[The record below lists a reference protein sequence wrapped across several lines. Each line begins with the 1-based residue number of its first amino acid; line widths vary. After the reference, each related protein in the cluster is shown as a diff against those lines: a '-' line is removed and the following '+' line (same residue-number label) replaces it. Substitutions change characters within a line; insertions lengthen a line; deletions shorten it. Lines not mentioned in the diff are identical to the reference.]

1 MPEHLNNAVVVIT
14 GASSGIGRAAAHAFA
29 RRGARVVVAA
39 RREHLLREVVDEC
52 GRLGAEALA
61 VPTDV
66 TDPDAVER
74 LANAA
79 EDRFGRIDVWINN
92 AGVTALG
99 RFDDL
104 PPDVFR
110 QVIET
115 NLFGYANGAATAL
128 RRFHRRRAGVLIN
141 NASMN
146 AYVAEPFASAYVAS
160 KFAVRGLAD
169 SLREEWLDEPG
180 IHICTVLPA
189 VIDTPLFQH
198 AANYEGRAP
207 RAMPPVY
214 APERVAESFVDLAE
228 RPRREM
234 FVGNSGRM
242 LALQHALAPGMT
254 ERMMARMVDR
264 MHFYQDRLAVVTR
277 GNLFEP
283 MADGHRVD
291 GGWRA
296 SSRRGRGGS
305 LAWGIGGL
313 ALGIGA
319 AVLASA
325 AVRSGARRHGPAERR
340 IPDPVRPAGPEA
352 MRDRDWRPWDK
363 VDEASDESFPASD
376 PPSYYPIRA

>member
-1 MPEHLNNAVVVIT
+1 MPERLNDQVVVIT

-29 RRGARVVVAA
+29 RRGARLVVAA
-39 RREHLLREVVDEC
+39 RRAERLQEVVHEC
-52 GRLGAEALA
+52 ERLGTEAIA

-74 LANAA
+74 LASAA
-79 EDRFGRIDVWINN
+79 ESRFGRIDVWINN

-110 QVIET
+110 RVIET
-115 NLFGYANGAATAL
+115 NLFGYVHGAATAL
-128 RRFHRRRAGVLIN
+128 RRFHAQGAGVLIN

-146 AYVAEPFASAYVAS
+146 AYVAEPYASAYVAS
-160 KFAVRGLAD
+160 KFAIRGLAD
-169 SLREEWLDEPG
+169 CLREEWLNEPG

-198 AANYEGRAP
+198 AANYEGRP
-207 RAMPPVY
+207 VRAMPPVY
-214 APERVAESFVDLAE
+214 PPERVADTFVDMAE
-228 RPRREM
+228 RPRREA

-242 LALQHALAPGMT
+242 MALQHALAPGMT

-264 MHFYQDRLAVVTR
+264 MHFSQNQRTVVTR

-283 MADGHRVD
+283 MSVGDRIS

-296 SSRRGRGGS
+296 ASGSSNGRSSMARGLGA
-305 LAWGIGGL
+305 LV
-313 ALGIGA
+313 LGIGA
-319 AVLASA
+319 AALAG
-325 AVRSGARRHGPAERR
+325 AVMRPGRRPIDERAIGER
-340 IPDPVRPAGPEA
+340 YAG
-352 MRDRDWRPWDK
+352 
-363 VDEASDESFPASD
+363 
-376 PPSYYPIRA
+376 